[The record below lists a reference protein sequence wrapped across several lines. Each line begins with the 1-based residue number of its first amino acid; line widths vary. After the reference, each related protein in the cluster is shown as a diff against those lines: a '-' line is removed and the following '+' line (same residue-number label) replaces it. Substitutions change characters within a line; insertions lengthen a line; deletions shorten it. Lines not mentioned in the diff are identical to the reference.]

1 LTKSRPKTATPKS
14 SGDRAPATKPGES
27 YCPEAGDFIWIDLDP
42 AKGHERRGRR
52 PVLVLS
58 PRRYNIRAAL
68 CVACPITSQAKGY
81 PFEVAIPEGGADSGG
96 AVLADQMR
104 SISWAAR
111 HAEFRAAAPATM
123 LAEVRAKIAALIE
136 IG

>member
-1 LTKSRPKTATPKS
+1 MPKSR
-14 SGDRAPATKPGES
+14 GDRPPAKKPGES
-27 YCPEAGDFIWIDLDP
+27 YCPEAGDVIWIDLDP
-42 AKGHERRGRR
+42 TKGHEQRGRR

-58 PRRYNIRAAL
+58 PRRYNIRAEL

-81 PFEVAIPEGGADSGG
+81 PFEVAIPEGGAVSGG

-104 SISWAAR
+104 SLSWAAR
-111 HAEFRAAAPATM
+111 HAEFRAAAPAAM

-136 IG
+136 IE